1 MVTLDSNSAIDTLLA
16 TDCYYPPHLREQ
28 LIDWVDQQHLR
39 CSMQPFDASL
49 CMGCLSPQAQ
59 QSFYPLMQH
68 IGAKGLQLLPHLL
81 RYQQQC
87 CGGVYASLPHLAFSG
102 ATGIA
107 DSLVLG
113 GSLVMIASD
122 VVPVSALDSLQ
133 FSEMLLIPH
142 RFAFSPNAIWCLERG
157 DAHPMV
163 QATSDLQLWS
173 LASAKHSP
181 DFYWVPDAA
190 GVSAGVLGL
199 ELFASESDAQLV
211 ATAWHEPGMP
221 ALVPVPLSGRELLRC
236 FSCADV
242 MTIHDVDW
250 PITQAGALAMGKH
263 QSSTAEVLAALGC

>member
-1 MVTLDSNSAIDTLLA
+1 MVTLDSISAIDSLLA
-16 TDCYYPPHLREQ
+16 IDCHYPSRLREQ
-28 LIDWVDQQHLR
+28 LVDWVDQQHLR

-49 CMGCLSPQAQ
+49 CMGCLSPQVQ

-81 RYQQQC
+81 CYQQQC
-87 CGGVYASLPHLAFSG
+87 CGGVYASLPHLVFSS
-102 ATGIA
+102 AVGIA

-113 GSLVMIASD
+113 GSLVLIASD

-157 DAHPMV
+157 DAHPLV

-181 DFYWVPDAA
+181 DFYWIPDST
-190 GVSAGVLGL
+190 GFTGGVLGL
-199 ELFASESDAQLV
+199 ELFASESDAQLGV
-211 ATAWHEPGMP
+211 TASHEPGTP
-221 ALVPVPLSGRELLRC
+221 ALVPVPFSGRELLRC
-236 FSCADV
+236 LSCADV
-242 MTIHDVDW
+242 VTIHDVDW
-250 PITQAGALAMGKH
+250 PITPAGALAIGKP
-263 QSSTAEVLAALGC
+263 QASTAEVLSALGC